1 MPETSLLAAPPA
13 RTYVPP
19 VVPRDY
25 QRAALAKMAA
35 RPAFALLMA
44 MRTGKTKTLLD
55 DFCRREVDGEVDD
68 LLVIAPAGVYRTW
81 LPAIAEHVGPAVA
94 DRLRVHTWRSGPNK
108 AERIELE
115 TFLTEFGGPRIF
127 LVNVE
132 ALSTATGAREACLE
146 FLAPRRAMIAV
157 DESTVIKSKS
167 AKRTKFINK
176 ELAPRAEFRRI
187 LSGLPTPRSPLDL
200 YAQFEFLDPAILRER
215 SYYNFMKRYAITR
228 STNFGGKLRR
238 PVEIVVGYRNE
249 DQLRRL
255 IEPYSYRIEFR
266 PEIPS
271 TYSIREVTLTAE
283 QRRIYAEMK
292 EYATAKID
300 AASHVTATIV
310 IVQMLRLHQV
320 LMGHV
325 VDEDGVTHDVP
336 ERRTDALLEVLADYN
351 GKAIIW
357 ASYDRSIRRIAAA
370 IAADYGDEAVAC
382 FWGGNP
388 TTREADEARFKT
400 DPRCRFMIATPD
412 SGGRGRTWD
421 GANLVVYY
429 SSKNN
434 LEHREQSEQR
444 AQNVGKAAGVDY
456 IDLVAPGT
464 VDGVIIKALREKID
478 MASAITGDTW
488 KTWLI

>member
-1 MPETSLLAAPPA
+1 
-13 RTYVPP
+13 
-19 VVPRDY
+19 
-25 QRAALAKMAA
+25 
-35 RPAFALLMA
+35 
-44 MRTGKTKTLLD
+44 MR
-55 DFCRREVDGEVDD
+55 
-68 LLVIAPAGVYRTW
+68 
-81 LPAIAEHVGPAVA
+81 
-94 DRLRVHTWRSGPNK
+94 S
-108 AERIELE
+108 
-115 TFLTEFGGPRIF
+115 
-127 LVNVE
+127 
-132 ALSTATGAREACLE
+132 
-146 FLAPRRAMIAV
+146 
-157 DESTVIKSKS
+157 
-167 AKRTKFINK
+167 
-176 ELAPRAEFRRI
+176 
-187 LSGLPTPRSPLDL
+187 
-200 YAQFEFLDPAILRER
+200 
-215 SYYNFMKRYAITR
+215 
-228 STNFGGKLRR
+228 
-238 PVEIVVGYRNE
+238 VEIVVGYRNE

-255 IEPYSYRIEFR
+255 IEPYSYRVEFR
-266 PEIPS
+266 PDIPS
-271 TYSIREVTLTAE
+271 TYSIREVSLTPD
-283 QRRIYAEMK
+283 QRRIYEEMK
-292 EYATAKID
+292 RYATAKIEG
-300 AASHVTATIV
+300 ASHVTATIV

-320 LMGHV
+320 LMGHA
-325 VDEDGVTHDVP
+325 VDEDGVVHDVK
-336 ERRTDALLEVLADYN
+336 ERRTEALLEILEDYN

-357 ASYDRSIRRIAAA
+357 ASYDRSIRKIAAA
-370 IAADYGDEAVAC
+370 IAAEYGDEAVAC

>member
-1 MPETSLLAAPPA
+1 MPQTSLLTAT

-19 VVPRDY
+19 VTPRDY
-25 QRAALAKMAA
+25 QRAALAKMAN

-55 DFCRREVDGEVDD
+55 DFCRREVDDEVDD

-81 LPAIAEHVGPAVA
+81 LPAIAEHVGAPVA
-94 DRLRVHTWRSGPNK
+94 DRLRIAVWRSGPTK
-108 AERIELE
+108 AEAAEIAD
-115 TFLTEFGGPRIF
+115 FLLDIRGPRIF

-132 ALSTATGAREACLE
+132 ALSTVKAAREAALE
-146 FLAPRRAMIAV
+146 FLAPRRAMIAI

-167 AKRTKFINK
+167 AKRTNFINK

-200 YAQFEFLDPAILRER
+200 YAQFEFLDPAIIGEKN
-215 SYYNFMKRYAITR
+215 YWNFLHKYAITQR
-228 STNFGGKLRR
+228 TNFGGTR
-238 PVEIVVGYRNE
+238 PMTTIVVGYRNE
-249 DQLRRL
+249 DQLRAL

-271 TYSIREVTLTAE
+271 TYSFREVTLTDE
-283 QRRIYAEMK
+283 QRRIYDEMK
-292 EYATAKID
+292 KYATAKIEGS
-300 AASHVTATIV
+300 AHVTATIV
-310 IVQMLRLHQV
+310 IVQMLRLHQI

-325 VDEDGVTHDVP
+325 VDEAGEVHDVK
-336 ERRTDALLEVLADYN
+336 ERRTDTLLDILADYN

-382 FWGGNP
+382 FWGGNA

-456 IDLVAPGT
+456 IDLVAPNT
-464 VDGVIIKALREKID
+464 VDGVIIKALRDKID